1 MGQTAAG
8 GIQEP
13 GIPRGY
19 QPGELPATPQKV
31 SSTVHIYDDDGTWSR
46 NSLKP
51 TSSQLPQAPPQPSGS
66 SGHAGGGGCR
76 NSPLDSYRSDGYSA
90 HGGGGYDGG
99 GSGGY
104 RAGGGDGCG
113 AGNGMPSFRTD
124 MDSGSSYGGQGG
136 GDSGSCYGG
145 QGGGLGGSPGAGY
158 SGSGGGYGG
167 PYGSGGGGGG
177 GALES
182 RHSTGGGSR
191 LDSFNSAAGGGG
203 GGGGGFDG
211 RPGAGMA
218 GGGPGGRLDSFAESR
233 HSAASGMHSGMGGG
247 LGGRHES
254 FASSAPPP
262 PEPRRP
268 APPYGV
274 VGGGSGSGGGS
285 RVGFDARLHS
295 HDSFASASVYAQS
308 NAGTVLGGSQGMGQT
323 ASLPRP
329 GDGGRV
335 TAATGDWDVGSVLEV
350 YSATAGLW
358 YPAQVTQVQP
368 QPGNEENEV
377 LTVQFYVEDEAKQ
390 KSLYRSDAQLAP
402 LGAHTAG
409 QLPPG
414 FTTKASQSRA
424 GQLVCMD
431 ESTGVKYGCPDL
443 AWQLHFERLT
453 QRPAAGCQTVCA
465 VPGRGALFAGSSASS
480 PPSSPATQQGFG
492 RVGPVGSPA
501 GIGAA
506 PALPLGASAMA
517 AAGGPRAMSLAELQA
532 GGLSQS
538 PMGGGFGV
546 DESGLPCFEAS
557 PEGAHD
563 LSMSGK
569 ICLPSFGDAMG
580 SQAAYLAYE
589 GKEGADAAAA
599 QAEAKI
605 LPATNAL
612 YPSSRG
618 SAPRKAAP
626 PPRNPQHQTWNED
639 PFSQWRR

>member
-46 NSLKP
+46 NSSKP

-99 GSGGY
+99 GGCGV

-113 AGNGMPSFRTD
+113 AGTGMPSFRTD

-158 SGSGGGYGG
+158 SGTGGGYGG

-182 RHSTGGGSR
+182 RHS
-191 LDSFNSAAGGGG
+191 
-203 GGGGGFDG
+203 
-211 RPGAGMA
+211 
-218 GGGPGGRLDSFAESR
+218 
-233 HSAASGMHSGMGGG
+233 AASGMHGGMGGG
-247 LGGRHES
+247 LGVRHES

-274 VGGGSGSGGGS
+274 VGGGGGSGGGS

-295 HDSFASASVYAQS
+295 HDSFASESVYAQS
-308 NAGTVLGGSQGMGQT
+308 NAGTVLGGSHGMGQT

-329 GDGGRV
+329 GEGGRV

-424 GQLVCMD
+424 GQLVYMD

-443 AWQLHFERLT
+443 AWQLYFERLT

-501 GIGAA
+501 GISAA
-506 PALPLGASAMA
+506 PALPLGASAVA

-557 PEGAHD
+557 PEGVHD